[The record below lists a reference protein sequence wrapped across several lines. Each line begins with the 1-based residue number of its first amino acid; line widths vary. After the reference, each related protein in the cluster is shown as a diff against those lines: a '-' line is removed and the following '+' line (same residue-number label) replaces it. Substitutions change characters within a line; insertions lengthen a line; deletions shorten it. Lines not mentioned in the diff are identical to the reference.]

1 MNEKEEVKKAVMEL
15 KMFGSIADLES
26 PPENALDE
34 PGDDIQP
41 QIFPD
46 HDELYE
52 RYRKTLN
59 YSKLPVTDR
68 SSLPFTQ
75 LAVETFTN
83 VGLDAL
89 GDSLGRLDV
98 GRAGEMTRTAC
109 VGPSSLVLALLY
121 LDRLRRN
128 NPDYLTTIS
137 SADLFLVS
145 MMVASKFLHDDGE
158 EDEVFN
164 DEWATS
170 GGMDTK
176 ELNKLEIS
184 FLSAMDWR
192 VFVAKDEFGGAV
204 ETVEEDIA
212 LREVTA
218 RGWATYTELTT
229 LSRQLG
235 LQELVRLCAELTI
248 KMTAVCVA
256 AYAAGFISLLGTTA
270 LLERTPAGPSGLSH
284 SVKSLTSCLSTP
296 AEDSPLP
303 APTDLVADMLETS
316 NSSHSRITAAD
327 LLTASLLVT
336 SLSVSVSPLVNSEEE
351 LEARTDADRDN
362 ITNTEEI
369 NANYTR
375 SLWLAEISRD
385 NSQEWKYD
393 SSPDQRFHFRQQ
405 NSDLLSGSWKE
416 ILTAEISHNTFS
428 SYFGRCPVL
437 KWGRAFYPATSHIL
451 QPLSFLPGNG

>member
-15 KMFGSIADLES
+15 KMFGSIADLEN

-41 QIFPD
+41 QIFPE

-68 SSLPFTQ
+68 SSLPLTQ

-98 GRAGEMTRTAC
+98 GRAGEMTRSSC

-164 DEWATS
+164 DEWASS
-170 GGMDTK
+170 GGIDTK
-176 ELNKLEIS
+176 ELNRLEVK
-184 FLSAMDWR
+184 FLAAMDWR
-192 VFVAKDEFGGAV
+192 IFVDDTEFQTTLSRLEA
-204 ETVEEDIA
+204 DIA
-212 LREVTA
+212 IREVTA
-218 RGWATYTELTT
+218 RDGDATYSD
-229 LSRQLG
+229 LSVLG
-235 LQELVRLCAELTI
+235 SGEQAAHMLSLLAQAAI
-248 KMTAVCVA
+248 KVTAVCLTT
-256 AYAAGFISLLGTTA
+256 YAAGILTLLGTAAA
-270 LLERTPAGPSGLSH
+270 LSRTPLGPAQVSSSVRTLASAFNGLDEQEVAVHQVPDDNNTRDELRTLSH
-284 SVKSLTSCLSTP
+284 
-296 AEDSPLP
+296 A
-303 APTDLVADMLETS
+303 DLV
-316 NSSHSRITAAD
+316 
-327 LLTASLLVT
+327 TASLLVT
-336 SLSVSVSPLVNSEEE
+336 TLTSAPLTGDPLDDEEE
-351 LEARTDADRDN
+351 EEEQHRQQLNRTRA
-362 ITNTEEI
+362 
-369 NANYTR
+369 
-375 SLWLAEISRD
+375 LWLSELSNAPPTNAPDRSPWAELPSAPGTYSMPIYRD
-385 NSQEWKYD
+385 R
-393 SSPDQRFHFRQQ
+393 PDTVTNHGPALPP
-405 NSDLLSGSWKE
+405 LLSQAWRGSEAW
-416 ILTAEISHNTFS
+416 
-428 SYFGRCPVL
+428 R
-437 KWGRAFYPATSHIL
+437 
-451 QPLSFLPGNG
+451 